1 MKVKI
6 MQLDDVNYSR
16 GIRSDIIDG
25 LSNIL
30 QPPTLVRKFKS
41 LIRTCLWHLVK
52 FVEVYDMIILLYPQ
66 LLSAAWRSA
75 VSISLVKERCIHT

>member
-1 MKVKI
+1 

-52 FVEVYDMIILLYPQ
+52 FVEVYDMIILLYPRFC
-66 LLSAAWRSA
+66 LGMAISRKYFFSKRKMHTYLKSA
-75 VSISLVKERCIHT
+75 VR